1 MKNLVFISLSIFCTF
16 LTSCLPI
23 AYRIHDVRT
32 IEPQSNEEL
41 LQFCR
46 EKKITLTQLYR
57 VKQDSVVVNMKKHLN
72 KNYLFDRSGRFVN
85 FASQFDNPKC
95 KGNLIAVLENMASI
109 SAYPIDS
116 TLLLRNLLAQTEVVG
131 LPNSEFKEVQI
142 PNSEYSVLIYWNVYS
157 GNPNHRTAIAD
168 IREIIEKQ
176 KLENVS
182 LILVNQDFHEG
193 THLRFTGKR

>member
-1 MKNLVFISLSIFCTF
+1 
-16 LTSCLPI
+16 
-23 AYRIHDVRT
+23 
-32 IEPQSNEEL
+32 
-41 LQFCR
+41 
-46 EKKITLTQLYR
+46 
-57 VKQDSVVVNMKKHLN
+57 
-72 KNYLFDRSGRFVN
+72 
-85 FASQFDNPKC
+85 
-95 KGNLIAVLENMASI
+95 MASI

-116 TLLLRNLLAQTEVVG
+116 TLLLRNLLAQTEVVV
-131 LPNSEFKEVQI
+131 LPNSEIQEVQV
-142 PNSEYSVLIYWNVYS
+142 PDFEYSVLIYWNVYS